1 MSNENKK
8 RYEQFV
14 KIFNKEFGEI
24 PSPKTVRRQYKKAK
38 NEEEERQKKARKS
51 IKEERQKKARKSIN
65 EKKKKT
71 VKPRNSCSICSQ
83 FVTSTSKTKKNNKK

>member
-14 KIFNKEFGEI
+14 KIFNKEFGKI

-38 NEEEERQKKARKS
+38 NEE
-51 IKEERQKKARKSIN
+51 EERQKKARKSIN

-83 FVTSTSKTKKNNKK
+83 FVTSTPKTKKNNKKNNKK

>member
-14 KIFNKEFGEI
+14 KIFNKELGKI
-24 PSPKTVRRQYKKAK
+24 PSPKTVRRQYKKVR
-38 NEEEERQKKARKS
+38 NEEEERQNKARKS
-51 IKEERQKKARKSIN
+51 MN

-83 FVTSTSKTKKNNKK
+83 FVTSTPKTKKNNKKNNKK

>member
-8 RYEQFV
+8 RFEQFV
-14 KIFNKEFGEI
+14 KIFNKEFGK
-24 PSPKTVRRQYKKAK
+24 SPQITKNTLNKEYNKIMKEEKERLNKAK
-38 NEEEERQKKARKS
+38 KLRD
-51 IKEERQKKARKSIN
+51 

>member
-14 KIFNKEFGEI
+14 KIFNNELGKSPITMKTLKKEINKE
-24 PSPKTVRRQYKKAK
+24 K
-38 NEEEERQKKARKS
+38 ERQKKAKKS
-51 IKEERQKKARKSIN
+51 IA
-65 EKKKKT
+65 EKKKRT
-71 VKPRNSCSICSQ
+71 AKPRNSCSICSQ

>member
-1 MSNENKK
+1 MNNENKK

-14 KIFNKEFGEI
+14 KIFNKEFGKR
-24 PSPKTVRRQYKKAK
+24 PSPKTVRRQYTKTK
-38 NEEEERQKKARKS
+38 NEEEKRQNKARKS
-51 IKEERQKKARKSIN
+51 MMN

>member
-14 KIFNKEFGEI
+14 KIFNKEFGKR
-24 PSPKTVRRQYKKAK
+24 PSPKTVRRQYTKAK
-38 NEEEERQKKARKS
+38 NEEEKRQNKARKS
-51 IKEERQKKARKSIN
+51 MMN

>member
-14 KIFNKEFGEI
+14 KIFNKEFGKI

-38 NEEEERQKKARKS
+38 NEE
-51 IKEERQKKARKSIN
+51 EERQKKARKSIN

-83 FVTSTSKTKKNNKK
+83 FVTSTPKTKKNIKKNNKK

>member
-1 MSNENKK
+1 MNNLLRLLIKSLEKFPPRK
-8 RYEQFV
+8 
-14 KIFNKEFGEI
+14 
-24 PSPKTVRRQYKKAK
+24 PVRRQFKKAK

-51 IKEERQKKARKSIN
+51 MN

>member
-8 RYEQFV
+8 RHEQFV
-14 KIFNKEFGEI
+14 NIVNKVLGQR
-24 PSPKTVRRQYKKAK
+24 PSPKTVRRQFKKAK

-51 IKEERQKKARKSIN
+51 MN

-83 FVTSTSKTKKNNKK
+83 FVTSTPKTKKNNKK

>member
-14 KIFNKEFGEI
+14 KIFNKEFGKI
-24 PSPKTVRRQYKKAK
+24 PSPKTVGRQYAKAK

-51 IKEERQKKARKSIN
+51 IM
-65 EKKKKT
+65 KKKKKN

>member
-8 RYEQFV
+8 RYEQYV
-14 KIFNKEFGEI
+14 KIINKELGAP
-24 PSPKTVRRQYKKAK
+24 PSSLKTVRRQYAKAK

-51 IKEERQKKARKSIN
+51 MN

-83 FVTSTSKTKKNNKK
+83 FVTSTPKTKKNNKKNNKK

>member
-8 RYEQFV
+8 RFEQFV
-14 KIFNKEFGEI
+14 KIFNKEFGK
-24 PSPKTVRRQYKKAK
+24 SPQITKNTLNKEYNKIMKEEKERLLNKAK
-38 NEEEERQKKARKS
+38 KLRD
-51 IKEERQKKARKSIN
+51 

>member
-1 MSNENKK
+1 MNNENKK

-14 KIFNKEFGEI
+14 KIFNKEFGKR
-24 PSPKTVRRQYKKAK
+24 PSPKTVRRQYAKTK
-38 NEEEERQKKARKS
+38 NEEEKRQNKARKS
-51 IKEERQKKARKSIN
+51 MMN

>member
-14 KIFNKEFGEI
+14 KIFNKEFGKRR
-24 PSPKTVRRQYKKAK
+24 SPKTVRRQYTKAK
-38 NEEEERQKKARKS
+38 NEEEKRQNKARKS
-51 IKEERQKKARKSIN
+51 MMN

>member
-8 RYEQFV
+8 RYEQYV
-14 KIFNKEFGEI
+14 KIVNKVLGKR
-24 PSPKTVRRQYKKAK
+24 PSPKTVRRQFKKAK

-51 IKEERQKKARKSIN
+51 MN

-83 FVTSTSKTKKNNKK
+83 FVTSTPKNKKNNKKK

>member
-38 NEEEERQKKARKS
+38 NEEQYLLIVRCIFS
-51 IKEERQKKARKSIN
+51 IFSLCFKFLVASIFLCYSLGD
-65 EKKKKT
+65 EGILRMQIYL
-71 VKPRNSCSICSQ
+71 VLW
-83 FVTSTSKTKKNNKK
+83 

>member
-1 MSNENKK
+1 MNNENKK

-14 KIFNKEFGEI
+14 KIFNKEFGKR
-24 PSPKTVRRQYKKAK
+24 PSPKTVRKQYIKTK
-38 NEEEERQKKARKS
+38 NEEEKRQNKVRKS
-51 IKEERQKKARKSIN
+51 MMN